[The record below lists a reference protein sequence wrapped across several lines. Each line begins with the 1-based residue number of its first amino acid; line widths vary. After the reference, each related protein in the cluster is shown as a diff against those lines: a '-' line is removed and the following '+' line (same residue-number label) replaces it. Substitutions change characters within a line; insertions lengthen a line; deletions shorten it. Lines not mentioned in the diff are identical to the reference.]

1 MTLVATPLAARTRAA
16 KPLTGKALA
25 AATPA
30 RRSWPQ
36 HCRILL
42 VAAIRLAADQFPH
55 PGDDGAQRVH
65 NVRKTLKQAAGL
77 ARLFIPPVG
86 PSAADAVKTIN
97 ATRRRVGRARD
108 LDVLPGVLARLEGA
122 NEARDILLRLIAEQR
137 EAERLAHSE
146 ADVADVSAQLRALAR
161 SVEAWSAEEAGAAA
175 LLGAVRRS
183 YRTARRLGERALASR
198 DAKAMHD
205 LRARVVDLA
214 YQLGAFE
221 AAWPDMVQ
229 ATCRELQRLR
239 RTLGDHN
246 DLTVLADF
254 ARGRPELPAGAA
266 EALEAS
272 IARRRRPL
280 ERRAKAQFAR
290 LFSERARAF
299 EQRIAGYL
307 EYPQHRPGR
316 AAKRDVRDS
325 AP

>member
-1 MTLVATPLAARTRAA
+1 MT
-16 KPLTGKALA
+16 LA
-25 AATPA
+25 AAALA

-36 HCRILL
+36 HCRAAL
-42 VAAIRLAADQFPH
+42 VATIRLAADQFPR
-55 PGDDGAQRVH
+55 PGDDGAARIH

-77 ARLFIPPVG
+77 SRLFIPLVG
-86 PSAADAVKTIN
+86 PPAADAVKTIN

-108 LDVLPGVLARLEGA
+108 LDVLPGVLARLEGM
-122 NEARDILLRLIAEQR
+122 NEVRDLLLALIADQR
-137 EAERLAHSE
+137 EAERLAHGE
-146 ADVADVSAQLRALAR
+146 ADVVGVSAQLRGLAR
-161 SVEAWSAEEAGAAA
+161 SVEAWSVEETGVAA

-183 YRTARRLGERALASR
+183 YRAARRDGERALASR

-214 YQLGAFE
+214 HQLGAFE
-221 AAWPDMVQ
+221 AAWPDMFQ

-254 ARGRPELPAGAA
+254 ALGRPELPAGAV
-266 EALEAS
+266 EALDAS

-290 LFSERARAF
+290 LFAERARAF

-316 AAKRDVRDS
+316 ATKPDVRDS